1 MRSGKRIVFFFAAFA
16 ALAAVLF
23 QVYSRHA
30 LDTREVPTP
39 VTAARAFVSGDN
51 TVVGLLG
58 GVRDLVPERVEAAGP
73 STRALAAAV
82 VGARDSGRLY
92 ADVEFVDQRWSVQ
105 RAVFVMSDGT
115 LLPLTG
121 DARPTLEPS
130 TERE

>member
-1 MRSGKRIVFFFAAFA
+1 MRSGNRIVFLFVAFA
-16 ALAAVLF
+16 ALAAGLF
-23 QVYSRHA
+23 QAYSRHS
-30 LDTREVPTP
+30 LDTREVATP
-39 VTAARAFVSGDN
+39 VTAARSFVNGDN

-73 STRALAAAV
+73 SVRALVASV

-115 LLPLTG
+115 RLPLTG
-121 DARPTLEPS
+121 DARPTLEPT
-130 TERE
+130 TEHE